1 MGGEVRIIGGQWRGR
16 RLHFPA
22 LEGVRPTPN
31 RVRETLF
38 NWLGQDMTGRHCLDL
53 FAGSGALG
61 FEALSRG
68 AERVVMVEKA
78 RLAVQAL
85 MSNKVRLNALG
96 AEVVG
101 ADALRWLNGA
111 RDRFHVVFLD
121 PPFDA
126 GLMDTLLPRMQG
138 ILEPGGWLYCETP
151 QGVSESRL
159 WKEIRS
165 SRAGQVTYQLF
176 QSQGDDAA

>member
-1 MGGEVRIIGGQWRGR
+1 MSEEVRIIGGQWRGR

-22 LEGVRPTPN
+22 LEGLRPTPN

-38 NWLGQDMTGRHCLDL
+38 NWLGQDMTGLRCLDL

-78 RLAVQAL
+78 RPAVQAL
-85 MSNKVRLNALG
+85 MDNKARLDARG

-101 ADALRWLNGA
+101 TDALRWLSVTQE
-111 RDRFHVVFLD
+111 RFHVVFLD
-121 PPFDA
+121 PPFDT
-126 GLMDTLLPRMQG
+126 GLMDILLPRMQG
-138 ILEPGGWLYCETP
+138 FLEPGGWLYCETP
-151 QGVSESRL
+151 QGVSESSL
-159 WKEIRS
+159 WKKIRS

>member
-1 MGGEVRIIGGQWRGR
+1 MSGEVRIIGGQWRGR
-16 RLHFPA
+16 RLHFPS
-22 LEGVRPTPN
+22 LEGLRPTPN

-38 NWLGQDMTGRHCLDL
+38 NWLGQDMTGLHGLDL

-68 AERVVMVEKA
+68 AERMVMVEKA
-78 RLAVQAL
+78 RPAIQSL
-85 MSNKVRLNALG
+85 MDNKARLDARG

-101 ADALRWLNGA
+101 ADALRWLNGVQE
-111 RDRFHVVFLD
+111 RFHVIFLD

-126 GLMDTLLPRMQG
+126 GFMDTLLPRMQG

-151 QGVSESRL
+151 QGVSESRV
-159 WKEIRS
+159 WREVRS

-176 QSQGDDAA
+176 QSQGDNAA